1 MSRASAP
8 AAIARQTART
18 AWIVLALACAAC
30 GSSSGGGGVALP
42 TGRAG
47 ATDTACNAAIDV
59 EGCHNRERMLCDNG
73 TGTWQL
79 LDECP
84 TTQVCNENGM
94 AEQPGSF
101 LTMCAD
107 PPQPADAVGGDD
119 AIVGGSDT
127 VGGGVPPTTADVV
140 CKRWKDD
147 RAELG
152 EGQFSGNIAK
162 CDAGDIS
169 DTSKDHAV
177 KLVNLYRWLV
187 NLPPVTRDPA
197 NDAKAQQCALMM
209 AANGQLSHTPPNTWK
224 CWTEDGALAAKRSNI
239 STAPGV
245 TSVDRYVIDSGA
257 NNHATLGHRR
267 WILSNS
273 LGPIGVGSTGTK
285 ASCLWVIG
293 GNGNSKPSFTAWPPA
308 GKVPLKAFAPYGKES
323 IDQTGWSIQSDS
335 LILTKAKIRVTN
347 ESDTE
352 LPVTQWQLGGGYG
365 SKYAIAFTP
374 NGWKTEGDRSYT
386 VHVDGVAKPFS
397 YNVEVLACQ

>member
-1 MSRASAP
+1 MGTTSRAKLGA
-8 AAIARQTART
+8 T
-18 AWIVLALACAAC
+18 IVAMTLATTAC
-30 GSSSGGGGVALP
+30 GSSAGGGGVALP

-84 TTQVCNENGM
+84 PSQVCNENGM
-94 AEQPGSF
+94 AEQPGSY

-107 PPQPADAVGGDD
+107 PPQPVADAIGGDGV
-119 AIVGGSDT
+119 ITGGSDT
-127 VGGGVPPTTADVV
+127 IGGGVPPTNNDVV
-140 CKRWKDD
+140 CQRWKAD
-147 RAELG
+147 RADLA
-152 EGQFSGNIAK
+152 EGQFSGNIAQ

-169 DTSKDHAV
+169 ETSKDHALR
-177 KLVNLYRWLV
+177 LVNLYRWLV

-197 NDAKAQQCALMM
+197 HDAKAQQCALMM
-209 AANGQLSHTPPNTWK
+209 AANGKLSHTPPNTWK

-257 NNHATLGHRR
+257 NNHDTLGHRR

-293 GNGNSKPSFTAWPPA
+293 GNGTSKPSFTAWPPA

-335 LILTKAKIRVTN
+335 LILTKAKIRVTDENDN
-347 ESDTE
+347 E
-352 LPVTQWQLGGGYG
+352 LAVTQWQLGGGYG

-374 NGWKTEGDRSYT
+374 TGWKTEGDRTYT
-386 VHVDGVAKPFS
+386 VHVDGIGKPFS
-397 YNVEVLACQ
+397 YNVEVLSCQ